1 MCSNMILNSWFN
13 VNKKS
18 DNKYLN
24 NKVKY
29 YMGKIKIDSY
39 NDRLPPENILWTSN
53 SVIFVDS
60 MFNS

>member
-1 MCSNMILNSWFN
+1 
-13 VNKKS
+13 
-18 DNKYLN
+18 
-24 NKVKY
+24 
-29 YMGKIKIDSY
+29 MGKIKIDSY